1 MSEHSVPALLA
12 RIDDIR
18 PIVPAH
24 AAEADRLARLPDPLV
39 TALNRAGLFRIWIPR
54 RHGGFELSLPDAL
67 RVYEAAASLDGSLGW
82 AVMIGSGGGLF
93 AAVLDEGT
101 AQEIYAP
108 SNAVIAGS
116 GAPDGRAERVPGGF
130 RATGRWRYASGA
142 HYATTFT
149 ANCIVTANGEPVTD
163 ADGTPLVRALA
174 FEPSQV
180 TIVSAWDAIGMRGT
194 GSHDFEVS
202 NAFVAGRRTFSVFT
216 DTPREPG
223 PLYQLPFDVLT
234 QLPVASVALGI
245 AQHALDA
252 FAALDRRKR
261 EGASD
266 RALASDA
273 MVQSQ
278 YAQSH
283 ARWRA
288 ARARVHELAQES
300 WAAAVARRSL
310 AASQL
315 AEIAAGCALVVSE
328 LGVAVASLAALA
340 GMSAILRESEPS
352 RGEFAR
358 AWRDLQTLSAH
369 VSVSSRQFRAAGAT
383 FLGAE

>member
-1 MSEHSVPALLA
+1 MAEHSVPTLLA
-12 RIDDIR
+12 RIDDMR
-18 PIVPAH
+18 PLVQAH
-24 AAEADRLARLPDPLV
+24 AAESERLARLPEPLA
-39 TALNRAGLFRIWIPR
+39 TALTRVGLFRIWIPR
-54 RHGGFELSLPDAL
+54 RHGGFELGLPDAL

-93 AAVLDEGT
+93 AAVLDEQT

-149 ANCIVTANGEPVTD
+149 ANCIVTVNGEPVAG
-163 ADGTPLVRALA
+163 ADGTPLIRAMA

-180 TIVSAWDAIGMRGT
+180 TIVPAWDAIGMRGT

-202 NAFVAGRRTFSVFT
+202 NAFVPERRTFSVFA
-216 DTPREPG
+216 DTPREEG

-252 FAALDRRKR
+252 FAALVRQKR
-261 EGASD
+261 DGASD
-266 RALASDA
+266 RPLANDA
-273 MVQSQ
+273 VVQSQ
-278 YAQSH
+278 YAQNH

-288 ARARVHELAQES
+288 ARARVHELAQET
-300 WAAAVARRSL
+300 WATALARRPL
-310 AASQL
+310 GASQL
-315 AEIAAGCALVVSE
+315 AQITAGCAFAVSE
-328 LGVAVASLAALA
+328 LGIAVASIAALA
-340 GMSAILRESEPS
+340 GMSAILRETEPS

-358 AWRDLQTLSAH
+358 AWRDLQTVSAH

-383 FLGAE
+383 LLGAE